1 MIRLRTVKLVIFGEI
16 PAAAERFKIFFLTLF
31 VFRTK
36 KGKTEYFANILNTLK
51 AMKLLEGKVAVV
63 TGAARGIGKAIALEF
78 AKEGADVAFTD
89 LVIDDNGKATEAEIA
104 ALGVKAKGYASNAAN
119 FEETHK
125 VIEEI
130 VKDFGRIDI
139 LVNNAGI
146 TKDGLMVRM
155 SEEQY
160 DAVIA
165 VNQKSVFNMM
175 KLVGA
180 VMMRQRHGHIVSLAS
195 VAGLYG
201 NPGQINYSASKAAII
216 GMTKTVA
223 KELGARN
230 VTVNAVA
237 PGFIKTPM
245 TDALTEEQR
254 NKMLELVAM
263 KRYGN
268 PEEVASVISFLCAE
282 DASYVTGQTIEIS
295 GGLMM

>member
-1 MIRLRTVKLVIFGEI
+1 MATAIITGASQGIGACIAVRLAKDGYNIAINHFPSDSDLANAENVAQQCRDLGVEAELFPANVADYAQCENMTKAVK
-16 PAAAERFKIFFLTLF
+16 ERFGT
-31 VFRTK
+31 
-36 KGKTEYFANILNTLK
+36 
-51 AMKLLEGKVAVV
+51 
-63 TGAARGIGKAIALEF
+63 
-78 AKEGADVAFTD
+78 
-89 LVIDDNGKATEAEIA
+89 IDA
-104 ALGVKAKGYASNAAN
+104 
-119 FEETHK
+119 
-125 VIEEI
+125 
-130 VKDFGRIDI
+130 

-155 SEEQY
+155 PEEQY

-165 VNQKSVFNMM
+165 VNQKSVFHML

-180 VMMRQRHGHIVSLAS
+180 VMMRQRHGRIVSLAS

-201 NPGQINYSASKAAII
+201 NPGQINYAASKAAII
-216 GMTKTVA
+216 GMTKTAA

-254 NKMLELVAM
+254 SHMLELVAM
-263 KRYGN
+263 KRYAQ
-268 PEEVASVISFLCAE
+268 PEEVASVVSFLCSD

-295 GGLMM
+295 GGLMI